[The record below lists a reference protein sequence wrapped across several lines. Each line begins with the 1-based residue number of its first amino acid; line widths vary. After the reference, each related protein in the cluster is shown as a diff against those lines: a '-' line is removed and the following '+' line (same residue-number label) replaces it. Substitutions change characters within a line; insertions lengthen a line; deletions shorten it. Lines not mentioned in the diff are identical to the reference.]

1 VVDDTIQ
8 ENKKKS
14 FYVQSHYYAE
24 KAGWDFDMAI
34 PTNAVRGRLY
44 STMRR
49 TMIIMFVIA
58 LIAIAS
64 GVFAVYRMTKSLEKL
79 NQAMFDVSQGNLD
92 SRAEVEGKDEIGRM
106 GNIFNQM
113 VDRVKKLLDRI
124 SEEEKQ
130 KRITEIDFLQAQIN
144 PHFVSNTLNTIMWM
158 AKMSKAENIASLTKS
173 LNTLMQSSMRR
184 GSEFIPVYDEIA
196 YTKNY
201 VEIQKYSAFYEF
213 GIEFFIKDDLKSLY
227 TPRFVIQPLVENAII
242 HGFSENKDN
251 QRIEVSIFRTGECLQ
266 IEVLDNGKGM
276 KQNQIEE
283 IMNGKRKSK
292 NTYNSIG
299 INNIQERIKLIFGEK
314 YGLSFE
320 SVEDEYT
327 KAILLIPVLTTSD
340 WENQNEQR

>member
-1 VVDDTIQ
+1 MQ
-8 ENKKKS
+8 ENEHND
-14 FYVQSHYYAE
+14 FYIRSHYYAE
-24 KAGWDFDMAI
+24 KAGWDFDIAI
-34 PTNAVRGRLY
+34 PTNAIRGRLY

-49 TMIIMFVIA
+49 TMAIMFVIA

-64 GVFAVYRMTKSLEKL
+64 GVFAVYRMTNSLEKL
-79 NQAMFDVSQGNLD
+79 NRAMFDVSQGNLD

-113 VDRVKKLLDRI
+113 ADKVKKLLDRV

-158 AKMSKAENIASLTKS
+158 AKMNNAENIASLTKS

-213 GIEFFIKDDLKSLY
+213 EIDFFIEDSLKSLY

-242 HGFSENKDN
+242 HGFSDNKDN
-251 QRIEVSIFRTGECLQ
+251 QRIEVSVSCAGECLRF
-266 IEVLDNGKGM
+266 EVFDNGKGM
-276 KQNQIEE
+276 RQDQIEE
-283 IMNGKRKSK
+283 AMNGKRKSK
-292 NTYNSIG
+292 NTYTNIG
-299 INNIQERIKLIFGEK
+299 INNIQERIKLFFGEK

-320 SVEDEYT
+320 SADGKYT

-340 WENQNEQR
+340 WGNTNEQQ